1 MYKVK
6 REVESFVDL
15 CGRAS
20 EEDQFIDFSQSCFQ
34 CSTIDYC
41 SFAKGTTSPS
51 SFFLGLDG
59 ENTRIQGSNAFSDYL
74 WHMRA
79 P

>member
-34 CSTIDYC
+34 PLISVHLLRGQLVPPH
-41 SFAKGTTSPS
+41 SFWDWMGK
-51 SFFLGLDG
+51 
-59 ENTRIQGSNAFSDYL
+59 IQGSKDL
-74 WHMRA
+74 MRS
-79 P
+79 PIIYGI